1 MKALWVLGLAVTLTP
16 AIAAQQGAGGRDS
29 VRQRSDTGEAGRLRV
44 QIEQR
49 FTQRVQEELKLTPD
63 QTTKLRASQEKFGTR
78 RRALMRQQMERRRA
92 LEDQMQPGV
101 AANSD
106 SVRKLMDGI
115 QSGRAEMLRIEQE
128 ESRDLA
134 GYLTPVQQARF
145 ERMRARFMQRVG
157 EMRREGRGMGGA
169 RREGMRGRRG
179 PGRRGI

>member
-1 MKALWVLGLAVTLTP
+1 VKALWVLGFAVMLAPGLG
-16 AIAAQQGAGGRDS
+16 AQQRDS
-29 VRQRSDTGEAGRLRV
+29 VRQRSDTAEAERLRT

-49 FTQRVQEELKLTPD
+49 FTERVRDELNLTAD

-92 LEDQMQPGV
+92 LEGQMQPGV

-115 QSGRAEMLRIEQE
+115 QTGRSEMVRIEQE
-128 ESRDLA
+128 ENRELA

-145 ERMRARFMQRVG
+145 ERLRARLMQRVG
-157 EMRREGRGMGGA
+157 EMRREGRGRGTG
-169 RREGMRGRRG
+169 RGEGMRGRAPR
-179 PGRRGI
+179 RRGI